1 MSKEIAKQIGYKA
14 LQMINEQIDQGVD
27 IDGKKY
33 SYSSKP
39 FWMPYRRKHIQKMGK
54 ENKGKLYQIVN
65 SKGRKGVII
74 LGGYRMWREINDR
87 NPDGDFLQ
95 WTGNMLASM
104 DVINATNQFAELGFR
119 DKKSAKIAYYLN
131 VTGAGRG
138 RKLWKFFGLTKE
150 NQEKLAEIGDKL
162 TETDVRQFVE
172 QHVARL
178 LK

>member
-1 MSKEIAKQIGYKA
+1 MSKDLAKQIGYKA
-14 LQMINEQIDQGVD
+14 LELINEQVEQGID

-33 SYSSKP
+33 SYSTKP
-39 FWMPYRRKHIQKMGK
+39 FFMPYSRKAVQKMGK
-54 ENKGKLYQIVN
+54 ENKGKLYNIVK
-65 SKGRKGVII
+65 SKGRKGLII
-74 LGGYRMWREINDR
+74 LGGYRLWREVNDR

-104 DVINATNQFAELGFR
+104 DVINATDEFAELGFR

-131 VTGAGRG
+131 VTGAGKG

-150 NQEKLAEIGDKL
+150 NQEKLAEMGDKL
-162 TETDVRQFVE
+162 TEADVRQFVDK
-172 QHVARL
+172 HVARL